1 VGVTSEPAPDTWR
14 LAPRLLMYRPEGEE
28 PVKHPVRDRLSLWRA
43 PLALLAFAGVTALA
57 GCTGTI
63 GTGGAVVYGY
73 PTAYAE
79 VEPVQVETYPR
90 VMYRGSYAY
99 LVDGSW
105 YYRNSGR
112 WVVFRQE
119 PPELRHYRT
128 RTVEPPRVYER
139 DRGYGYPR
147 ERPRERPREYRRWR

>member
-1 VGVTSEPAPDTWR
+1 
-14 LAPRLLMYRPEGEE
+14 M
-28 PVKHPVRDRLSLWRA
+28 KQPVRDRLRPQCA
-43 PLALLAFAGVTALA
+43 PRALLALVGAFALA
-57 GCTGTI
+57 GCTGTL
-63 GTGGAVVYGY
+63 GTSGAVVYGY

-79 VEPVQVETYPR
+79 VEPVQIETYPR
-90 VMYRGSYAY
+90 TMYRGSYAY

-128 RTVEPPRVYER
+128 RSVEPPRVYER

-147 ERPRERPREYRRWR
+147 ERPREYRRWR